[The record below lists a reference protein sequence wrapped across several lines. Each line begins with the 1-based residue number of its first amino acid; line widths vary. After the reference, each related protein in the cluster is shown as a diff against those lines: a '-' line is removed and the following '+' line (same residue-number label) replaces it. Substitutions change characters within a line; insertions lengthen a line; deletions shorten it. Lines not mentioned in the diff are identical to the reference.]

1 MLHKMLSI
9 MVKFA
14 WMQYSQLDSID
25 LDMLIE
31 LEALVIKFRMIRK
44 ETHLQFQISPQKN
57 RLNRR
62 FFAVCFYHLFL
73 ALLPRCSK
81 ISKGYSAYNAIT
93 LYFHWP
99 AREDSNLRPL
109 GS

>member
-44 ETHLQFQISPQKN
+44 ETHL
-57 RLNRR
+57 
-62 FFAVCFYHLFL
+62 
-73 ALLPRCSK
+73 
-81 ISKGYSAYNAIT
+81 
-93 LYFHWP
+93 
-99 AREDSNLRPL
+99 
-109 GS
+109 